1 MYAKVETERLNY
13 IRNHQ
18 TKLRVENYIHL
29 RDAMCRA
36 DSEVSDMGQMVVLP
50 SSFTGGPRY
59 MDERTQDAMTMF
71 VNMIALN
78 FLSHL
83 HVIQNGTMCKM
94 YFYMVRNLRIGKT
107 FLHASFI

>member
-1 MYAKVETERLNY
+1 MEREGSLNCILLFRGLLNQYLVDMYAKVETERLNY

-59 MDERTQDAMTMF
+59 MHEIT
-71 VNMIALN
+71 
-78 FLSHL
+78 
-83 HVIQNGTMCKM
+83 
-94 YFYMVRNLRIGKT
+94 
-107 FLHASFI
+107 